1 MSKSKLD
8 PRVGLH
14 NCSLRFV
21 FFIQEGSLGGRQ
33 QKGGQSWAGR
43 GGGSCA
49 VPDPQLAE
57 KTSGSSAAHAVTVT
71 PVQQHTLFS

>member
-33 QKGGQSWAGR
+33 QKGGQSW
-43 GGGSCA
+43 GGVGNRA
-49 VPDPQLAE
+49 TVIWVPDPQLAE
-57 KTSGSSAAHAVTVT
+57 EDVRAH
-71 PVQQHTLFS
+71 QLHTL